1 MHLSCRSVTRA
12 EKKGRATVSRR
23 HLLHFEGKKD
33 QLLPPAAFA
42 RRVARSF
49 AAASV
54 IVGLSL
60 AGGMAGYAGFE
71 GMSAVDTFVNA
82 AMILSGMGPLDA
94 PKTTGG
100 KLFAGTYALY
110 RGLVLVLVAG
120 LVLAPLVHRMLH
132 RFHLEE
138 EGTA

>member
-1 MHLSCRSVTRA
+1 MPLGDESG
-12 EKKGRATVSRR
+12 KKGRGTVSRR

-49 AAASV
+49 AAASAV
-54 IVGLSL
+54 VGLSL
-60 AGGMAGYAGFE
+60 AGGMAGYAWFE
-71 GMSAVDTFVNA
+71 GMSAVDAFVNA

-110 RGLVLVLVAG
+110 SGLVLVLVAG